1 MPLPDTIRVK
11 LSSEAAEYISL
22 TPVVVQQM
30 PVRELVEHMLAI
42 TGKDETRVR
51 DLLLRGALVSGAS
64 RFRWTGMDA
73 DAGSLRALLGT
84 FPDPDPTRP
93 FAAARCVR
101 AILRGPR
108 QPIGIPREIGT
119 RRGLL
124 DRILRRASFWDLL
137 MCIAASEGPVYGSYS
152 YGDRADVFQVALDG
166 PQAQRLRDASRMVRY
181 TALEAQIR
189 NTPINSV
196 ELYVVRE
203 EILPRS

>member
-22 TPVVVQQM
+22 TPVVVQEM

-42 TGKDETRVR
+42 TGKDETRIR
-51 DLLLRGALVSGAS
+51 DLLSRGALVSGAS

-73 DAGSLRALLGT
+73 DPNSLRALLAT
-84 FPDPDPTRP
+84 FPDSDPSRP

-108 QPIGIPREIGT
+108 QPIGIPREIGA
-119 RRGLL
+119 RRGLR
-124 DRILRRASFWDLL
+124 DRIFGRSSFWDRL
-137 MCIAASEGPVYGSYS
+137 MGLATSAGPRYGGYS
-152 YGDRADVFQVALDG
+152 YADRADIYQVTLDG
-166 PQAQRLRDASRMVRY
+166 LHAERLREASRLVRY

-203 EILPRS
+203 EILLKS

>member
-22 TPVVVQQM
+22 TPVVVQEM

-42 TGKDETRVR
+42 TGKDETRIR

-64 RFRWTGMDA
+64 RFRWSGMDA
-73 DAGSLRALLGT
+73 DARSLQALLAT
-84 FPDPDPTRP
+84 FPDPDPSRP

-101 AILRGPR
+101 AVLRGPR
-108 QPIGIPREIGT
+108 QPIGIPREIGM
-119 RRGLL
+119 RRGFL
-124 DRILRRASFWDLL
+124 DRIFGRASFWDLL
-137 MCIAASEGPVYGSYS
+137 MGIAASGDHGYGGYS
-152 YGDRADVFQVALDG
+152 YGERADIYQVALDG
-166 PQAQRLRDASRMVRY
+166 PNAKRVREASRLVRY

-189 NTPINSV
+189 NTPIDSV

-203 EILPRS
+203 EMLLRS

>member
-22 TPVVVQQM
+22 TPVVVQEM

-42 TGKDETRVR
+42 AGKDEARIR

-73 DAGSLRALLGT
+73 DAGSLRDLLAT
-84 FPDPDPTRP
+84 FPDPDPSRP
-93 FAAARCVR
+93 FAASRCVR
-101 AILRGPR
+101 AVLRGPR

-119 RRGLL
+119 RRGLG
-124 DRILRRASFWDLL
+124 DRIFRRASFWDRL
-137 MCIAASEGPVYGSYS
+137 MEIVASGIPGYTGYS
-152 YGDRADVFQVALDG
+152 YGDRADIFQVALDG
-166 PQAQRLRDASRMVRY
+166 PSAQRLRDASHLVRY

-189 NTPINSV
+189 NTPIDSI
-196 ELYVVRE
+196 ELYVVRQKT
-203 EILPRS
+203 LPRS